1 VPTLEYYIKDKLL
14 VYRWINCVDGFT
26 MPVQIALDGKIS
38 NIKPKKQWQ
47 VFTLDTANPKLTIDV
62 NFYVAGLNSS
72 N

>member
-1 VPTLEYYIKDKLL
+1 
-14 VYRWINCVDGFT
+14 VDGFN

-38 NIKPKKQWQ
+38 NIQPKKQWQ

-62 NFYVAGLNSS
+62 NYYVAGLDSS